1 MPEPSSG
8 LSLQNRALS
17 ALMLVNAI
25 RETLRLAQDV
35 AADASVALHDFAV
48 EVQEVRSWSSE
59 AAQREVTAFALGC
72 VPPKNSLPRPAL
84 ESGRA
89 LQPYQGRV
97 RPKKGSSRS
106 GAQTERAPRRDQ
118 GSSSSSQTKAAKN
131 QVRASLRSRGG
142 VGIGTAEALSAP
154 GDTPAT
160 TVSATTGC
168 ADVGG
173 SSSNRG
179 KSLETQSNGCNDG
192 ECHSARS
199 MQHEATCSSAPVH
212 ERSAVPEDK
221 NLQIADQTLSGLS
234 DLVCSE
240 TSTHSPT
247 APVTAEAKGQ
257 QSPTA
262 EKGEGRGD
270 SRSQSEPPSSPLGTL
285 MEQVEGGQEDDGEE
299 MGLECTRQK
308 GQQGCAEGE
317 ETRKLHQEEVAKRRW
332 AEAVKKVR
340 LMREQEE
347 AAQVQGQVVLAFGS
361 PRTEVQDDDEPI
373 YVDEDK
379 RYSLEQLTQTKVWQ
393 SLGVQPW
400 AREFYLTDDEFGRLF
415 EMDRH
420 DYIKLPKWKRIDLKK
435 KHSLF

>member
-1 MPEPSSG
+1 
-8 LSLQNRALS
+8 
-17 ALMLVNAI
+17 MLVSGI

-35 AADASVALHDFAV
+35 AADASVVLHDFAA
-48 EVQEVRSWSSE
+48 EVQEVRSWSLE
-59 AAQREVTAFALGC
+59 TAQREVTAFALGR

-89 LQPYQGRV
+89 LQPCHGRV

-106 GAQTERAPRRDQ
+106 GAQTERAPHRHQ
-118 GSSSSSQTKAAKN
+118 GMHIGSSGSSSSSQTKAAKN

-154 GDTPAT
+154 TGR
-160 TVSATTGC
+160 GC

-173 SSSNRG
+173 SSSSRG
-179 KSLETQSNGCNDG
+179 KSLEAHANGCNSG

-199 MQHEATCSSAPVH
+199 MRHEATCSSAPVH

-221 NLQIADQTLSGLS
+221 NLRRLGAS
-234 DLVCSE
+234 VCSE
-240 TSTHSPT
+240 TSTRSPR
-247 APVTAEAKGQ
+247 AQAAAEAQEQ

-262 EKGEGRGD
+262 EKGEGRGEP
-270 SRSQSEPPSSPLGTL
+270 RSQSEPPSSPLGTL
-285 MEQVEGGQEDDGEE
+285 IEQVEDGQEDDGEE
-299 MGLECTRQK
+299 MGLECARQN
-308 GQQGCAEGE
+308 GQQGCTEGE
-317 ETRKLHQEEVAKRRW
+317 ETRKLHQKEVAKRQW
-332 AEAVKKVR
+332 AEAVKKIR

-347 AAQVQGQVVLAFGS
+347 AAKVQGQFVLAFGS
-361 PRTEVQDDDEPI
+361 PRMESQDDEPPI
-373 YVDEDK
+373 SVDEDT

-420 DYIKLPKWKRIDLKK
+420 DYVKLPKWKRIALKK
-435 KHSLF
+435 KHNLF